1 MRLQDLERRRSY
13 GARRTFVLFGQ
24 LRDEMLSQKRQVV
37 FALTKRRQLNR
48 DDVEA
53 IEQVFTERAIRDGLL
68 RILVR
73 GREQTHINR
82 NLLRAAETPHRA
94 LFKHAQ
100 KFSLQKRRHLCDLVE
115 QERAAVGY

>member
-1 MRLQDLERRRSY
+1 M
-13 GARRTFVLFGQ
+13 LFGQ
-24 LRDEMLSQKRQVV
+24 LRDEMLSEKRQVV
-37 FALTKRRQLNR
+37 FAFTQRRQLNR

-53 IEQVFTERAIRDGLL
+53 IEQVFTERTIRNGLL

-73 GREQTHINR
+73 GCKQTHINR

-100 KFSLQKRRHLCDLVE
+100 KFSLHPKRGRKAVE
-115 QERAAVGY
+115 K